1 MYFNSVEFYTI
12 LLVIAFAL
20 LGVIFVPKN
29 KQPVST
35 KIVPMRL
42 TPESHSNGESS
53 HITLTA
59 RPGGSALLAHPGL
72 PLHMGETVN
81 LVVHKS
87 GDTLKIIE
95 RKGVSVPAASL
106 DSQGEAL
113 LTMLQ
118 PRTYSLRFDSEV
130 TGQWATTQ
138 FCNVEGNVKT
148 IPLSY

>member
-59 RPGGSALLAHPGL
+59 LPGGSALLAHPGL

-87 GDTLKIIE
+87 GDTLKII
-95 RKGVSVPAASL
+95 
-106 DSQGEAL
+106 
-113 LTMLQ
+113 
-118 PRTYSLRFDSEV
+118 
-130 TGQWATTQ
+130 
-138 FCNVEGNVKT
+138 
-148 IPLSY
+148 

>member
-59 RPGGSALLAHPGL
+59 LPGGSALLAHPGL

-87 GDTLKIIE
+87 GDSLKIIE
-95 RKGVSVPAASL
+95 RKGITVQAA
-106 DSQGEAL
+106 E
-113 LTMLQ
+113 LTSRGSAVLAMLQ
-118 PRTYSLRFDSEV
+118 QRTYSLRFESEV
-130 TGQWATTQ
+130 TGQWATAQ
-138 FCNVEGNVKT
+138 FCNVEGNVKK
-148 IPLSY
+148 IKLSY